1 MRRKESDMLFYV
13 IVACIVIPY
22 LLCACMVWYSFGY
35 ITYVHMLRLGM
46 TLCEKVWIVKV
57 CAVDIG
63 FIVGAIMVALT
74 NVGIFIAVGNRSEK
88 KGEGE

>member
-1 MRRKESDMLFYV
+1 MKNNRSVFWWV
-13 IVACIVIPY
+13 VFACMVIPY
-22 LLCACMVWYSFGY
+22 LLCVCVVWYSFGY
-35 ITYVHMLRLGM
+35 IAYVNMLKLGM
-46 TLCEKVWIVKV
+46 MLCEKVWIVKV